1 MQNIDWFEKFINSDF
16 MDELIAYRLREAMV
30 MNQAAIVELESRDDL
45 EDFEKQDL
53 EDCRSWA
60 KSLEDI
66 YGYFGGDLDEHLHT

>member
-1 MQNIDWFEKFINSDF
+1 MENIDWFERFINSDF
-16 MDELIAYRLREAMV
+16 MDELLTYRLREAMV
-30 MNQAAIVELESRDDL
+30 LNAIAIAELESRDNL

-66 YGYFGGDLDEHLHT
+66 YEYFGGDLDVHTG